1 MTEPTARETSAPAA
15 ASELVVASNRLP
27 FTVKVSRGRSRLEQS
42 TGGLVAALEPVLR
55 KQGGTW
61 VGWAGGPLPPETAG
75 MLPYQVANVALSPH
89 ELRGYYHGFSNG
101 ALWPLFHS
109 FPTRMQIDP
118 DEWASYEQVNRR
130 FAQLAAANA
139 APGAL
144 VWVHDY
150 HLMRVAPA
158 VRRMRRDLRIAF
170 FLHVPFPPADLFRIL
185 PWDREL
191 LRGVLA
197 CDLVGFHCAGY
208 ASNFLDCAEQLLG
221 ARVDR
226 ERGQVQHG
234 QHTVKVGAFPLGI
247 DFELF
252 ARRAQQAPPGPA
264 GPESIVLGVDRLD
277 YTKGLPQKIRA
288 FERLLEL
295 HPEHRERV
303 VLLQIAEPT
312 RGAVSE
318 YQRLKREVDEL
329 VGRVNG
335 RFGTSGW
342 TPVRYLHRH
351 VEAEAL
357 AQLYRDA
364 HVALVTPLRDGM
376 NLVAKEYVASQVKEP
391 GVLVL
396 SELAGAAESMHE
408 AIRVNP
414 YHRDAVAESL
424 HQALVMDPAERT
436 ARMRALQRRER
447 RGDLYSWLDAFLGAA
462 ASPPALF
469 RPVEPSE
476 IAAWLQRSLATAR
489 VALFLDY
496 DGTLAPITRH
506 PSEASMEES
515 MRAVLE
521 ACVRREDTEVTI
533 VSGRALAD
541 IRAHLPLERVTYAAN
556 HGLEIDGPGLEPF
569 VHPDLHLFAER
580 SRALA
585 EALREIREP
594 GVWLEEK
601 GASLT
606 LHYREAPADAHAR
619 VAERARAVI
628 TGVGFQARD
637 ALCAVEARPPTGWDK
652 GRAVFHVL
660 RARHGPEW
668 PEQLGVVYVG
678 DDETDEDA
686 FRALEGLAFTFRV
699 GQAERPTHAE
709 RRVPDVAAVEALLRW
724 IAERP
729 GPGAAA

>member
-1 MTEPTARETSAPAA
+1 
-15 ASELVVASNRLP
+15 
-27 FTVKVSRGRSRLEQS
+27 
-42 TGGLVAALEPVLR
+42 
-55 KQGGTW
+55 
-61 VGWAGGPLPPETAG
+61 
-75 MLPYQVANVALSPH
+75 
-89 ELRGYYHGFSNG
+89 
-101 ALWPLFHS
+101 
-109 FPTRMQIDP
+109 
-118 DEWASYEQVNRR
+118 
-130 FAQLAAANA
+130 
-139 APGAL
+139 
-144 VWVHDY
+144 
-150 HLMRVAPA
+150 MRVATA
-158 VRRMRRDLRIAF
+158 LRRIRRDLRIAF

-191 LRGVLA
+191 LRGVLS

-226 ERGQVQHG
+226 EHGQVQHG

-252 ARRAQQAPPGPA
+252 ARRAREAPGGRA
-264 GPESIVLGVDRLD
+264 GQERIVLGVDRLD

-351 VEAEAL
+351 VDPDAL

-376 NLVAKEYVASQVKEP
+376 NLVAKEYVACQVEEP
-391 GVLVL
+391 GALVL
-396 SELAGAAESMHE
+396 SELAGAAETMHE
-408 AIRVNP
+408 ALRVNP

-424 HQALVMDPAERT
+424 HQALVMDAGERT

-447 RGDLYSWLDAFLGAA
+447 RGDLYSWLDAFLTAGAT
-462 ASPPALF
+462 PPAHF
-469 RPVEPSE
+469 RPVQPAE
-476 IAAWLQRSLATAR
+476 IAAWLHRSLATAR

-506 PSEASMEES
+506 PSETRMEDS
-515 MRAVLE
+515 MREALE

-541 IRAHLPLERVTYAAN
+541 LRAHLPLDGVTYAAN

-585 EALREIREP
+585 EALRELREP

-606 LHYREAPADAHAR
+606 LHYREAHADAHAR
-619 VAERARAVI
+619 VAERARAIV
-628 TGVGFQARD
+628 TSAGFQARE

-709 RRVPDVAAVEALLRW
+709 RRVPDVSAVEVLLGW

-729 GPGAAA
+729 GPGRQA